1 MIWTRWATR
10 WQFEDHRLHI
20 AQIRE
25 VGVSRPLSG
34 HDESEVA
41 FLQKPSPTVYS
52 RSELADL
59 VIEKPSSSPM
69 V

>member
-1 MIWTRWATR
+1 
-10 WQFEDHRLHI
+10 
-20 AQIRE
+20 
-25 VGVSRPLSG
+25 VSRPLSG